1 MNQKSLGVVAV
12 ALLFAS
18 ITIFAYASPLAV
30 STYTIQAQ
38 SGYLIDVY
46 WEVAPGTPAP
56 PPPPGGAA
64 SGCGAPPPQPA
75 LSENYPTAK
84 QSGKYPLGAAP
95 TCVWG
100 SQYTS
105 TESYTGGP
113 CLLVI
118 YIKAKGAATVTY
130 ALEITN
136 NKGVAITTVAKGTLD
151 IASSNTPAEYT
162 SVSTCVGFTAQAGD
176 YLVLSLS
183 DPPGHG
189 PGPGGSV
196 TVYFGPT
203 TPTDVQVT
211 HSADTA

>member
-46 WEVAPGTPAP
+46 WEVAPAG
-56 PPPPGGAA
+56 
-64 SGCGAPPPQPA
+64 GCGGPPLQPA
-75 LSENYPTAK
+75 LSETYPTAK
-84 QSGKYPLGAAP
+84 QSRSYPLGAAP

-100 SQYTS
+100 PQYTS

-183 DPPGHG
+183 DPPGPG

-211 HSADTA
+211 QSADTA

>member
-1 MNQKSLGVVAV
+1 MSQKSMGVVAV

-56 PPPPGGAA
+56 PHPPGGVA
-64 SGCGAPPPQPA
+64 SGCGSPPPQSA
-75 LSENYPTAK
+75 LNETYPTAK

-95 TCVWG
+95 ICVWG
-100 SQYTS
+100 PQYTS
-105 TESYTGGP
+105 TKAYTGGP

-118 YIKAKGAATVTY
+118 YIKAKGAATITY

-136 NKGVAITTVAKGTLD
+136 NKGVVITTVAKGTLD

-162 SVSTCVGFTAQAGD
+162 SISTCMGFTAQAGD
-176 YLVLSLS
+176 YLLLSLS
-183 DPPGHG
+183 DPLGPG

-211 HSADTA
+211 QSADTA